1 MLVADV
7 GDLDR
12 LAHRDV
18 YLAPAVLLG
27 NLRGSLQ
34 ALRGHAPART
44 AQSHGEEV
52 FLRLLD
58 EATALELVEV
68 ELELARLALQ
78 TSLQPLHARATL
90 FVRDHGSTS
99 SKISAACQDLRLG
112 QSCTIAQHKSN
123 TQSTKSRI
131 YQQVHALS
139 IPCGSK
145 FLAIASLT
153 IYGLSVTLTI
163 ACDAGARLRTKHMA
177 TITPLSRY
185 ICRQPHGEQP
195 SPLHDVPA
203 AE

>member
-34 ALRGHAPART
+34 ALGRHAPART

-68 ELELARLALQ
+68 ELQLAGLALQ
-78 TSLQPLHARATL
+78 TSLQPFHARAAL

-99 SKISAACQDLRLG
+99 STNLSWESRSVSA
-112 QSCTIAQHKSN
+112 
-123 TQSTKSRI
+123 
-131 YQQVHALS
+131 
-139 IPCGSK
+139 
-145 FLAIASLT
+145 
-153 IYGLSVTLTI
+153 
-163 ACDAGARLRTKHMA
+163 
-177 TITPLSRY
+177 
-185 ICRQPHGEQP
+185 
-195 SPLHDVPA
+195 
-203 AE
+203 